1 MIKDKYIKPLLS
13 KEGQREVLFTHGLK
27 AENIIEYLQSL
38 SDDKISELGNALA
51 WLYPSYILRAFLS
64 DDKNNKYYDFASDFR
79 KDYNI
84 SSKFTMKDKH
94 LGISLVKEL
103 SLSRWLLMKV
113 KEIID
118 RAINNEEILKNMDRI
133 YLNKA
138 YMFLNRII
146 IKEGN
151 KLRFFFERN
160 KIK

>member
-103 SLSRWLLMKV
+103 SLSRWLLMK
-113 KEIID
+113 
-118 RAINNEEILKNMDRI
+118 
-133 YLNKA
+133 Y
-138 YMFLNRII
+138 
-146 IKEGN
+146 
-151 KLRFFFERN
+151 
-160 KIK
+160 

>member
-103 SLSRWLLMKV
+103 SLS
-113 KEIID
+113 
-118 RAINNEEILKNMDRI
+118 KNI
-133 YLNKA
+133 T
-138 YMFLNRII
+138 I
-146 IKEGN
+146 
-151 KLRFFFERN
+151 
-160 KIK
+160 